1 MPTAKKAWGRFA
13 ATLQAPLR
21 LPQFKT
27 VSSKTSVIV
36 ETRALPHLEYVLRKQ
51 CFHLNGSWAV
61 RVYCGTEN
69 AEYVNDIVAKMD
81 CNIGVKVLQSSIKTL
96 GDYNRL
102 MLSREFWT
110 GLETE
115 KVLVFQEDGFL
126 LKDRVDE
133 FLDYDYI
140 GAPWTEQ
147 MDLSPSEVGN
157 GGFSLR
163 SVDKMVRALDE
174 VSQED
179 AGKIGRPLDFHYL
192 GGQMSEDVYF
202 SRALSIY
209 PDVKIPSIDVA
220 STFSTEWIPSED
232 PLGWHLWSCNYLDLN
247 FHNGEHFD

>member
-21 LPQFKT
+21 LPQFRA
-27 VSSKTSVIV
+27 VSNTTSVIV
-36 ETRALPHLEYVLRKQ
+36 ETRALPHLEYVLRKH
-51 CFHLNGSWAV
+51 CSHLNDSWAL
-61 RVYCGTEN
+61 RVICGKEN
-69 AEYVNDIVAKMD
+69 VGYVNDIVAKMS
-81 CNIGVKVLQSSIKTL
+81 CNIGVQVLHSGIKSVK
-96 GDYNRL
+96 DYNGL

-115 KVLVFQEDGFL
+115 KALIFQEDGFL
-126 LKDRVDE
+126 LKDGVDD

-140 GAPWTEQ
+140 GAPWYEQ

-163 SVDKMVRALDE
+163 SVDKLVRALDE
-174 VSQED
+174 ITQEE

-192 GGQMSEDVYF
+192 DNQISEDVYF
-202 SRALSIY
+202 SRALSCY
-209 PDVKIPSIDVA
+209 HDVKIPSVAVA

-247 FHNGEHFD
+247 FHIGEKT